1 MHGKTIHPMKEQ
13 RGVVLVVALLVLTVL
28 SVLGLAF
35 LTTART
41 EDTIAANYR
50 NHTATFYAAEAGIE
64 SGVASLKATLAA
76 NPNTPDADLAKL
88 APAPLTD
95 PNYVFDAFQVRRIR
109 PTAYATTLTSGPY
122 AGLNGFA
129 TPYEASATVTGPR
142 GSRARLTQRVDYMQI
157 PLFQFMALYGRG
169 VDLEI
174 APAPPAVLTG
184 RIHANGN
191 LYLKEQLDTKFD
203 GYITSAGNVYRYLKP
218 FPGVRGQNVEI
229 KDASGVYQELNFDHE
244 YDYDF
249 QKKWSESDWMKA
261 ALSKFGGHLQDSAM
275 GVKEILPPIPSA
287 AYDPNKPDVSSHQL
301 IEKGVAGD
309 TPEMKDAKMY
319 YDAGLIIKDE
329 SGYDQSGTDMK
340 IENCKSGSGAKA
352 VEKKKFYDP
361 REMMDITVTEIDMAL
376 LNSCGLMPKN
386 GIIYAYRTGGGP
398 KKGEGIRLKNGS
410 QLPST
415 GLTVAS
421 ENPVYVMG
429 DYNTKDK
436 NGNLRTAT
444 TPSTDLIPAALMG
457 DAIYVLSNNWE
468 KKGYDTKGK
477 DDFSKRPAADT
488 TVNAAVMLGPHAESE
503 LGVPNGN
510 GYFEN
515 IFRFLEDW
523 RAGGAYPDSTYTF
536 TYNGSIISLWH
547 SQQATAPFARPDG
560 KTYRTPP
567 RRPWSYDTL
576 FDTQLP
582 PGTPMGIIYTRGQW
596 SEG

>member
-1 MHGKTIHPMKEQ
+1 MSRETIHPMKEQ
-13 RGVVLVVALLVLTVL
+13 RGVVLVVALLVLTIL

-50 NHTATFYAAEAGIE
+50 NHTAAFYAAEAGIE

-76 NPNTPDADLAKL
+76 NPKVPDADLAKL

-95 PNYVFDAFQVRRIR
+95 PNYAFDAFQVRRIR

-129 TPYEASATVTGPR
+129 TPYEVSATVIGPR

-191 LYLKEQLDTKFD
+191 LYLKEVLDTKFD
-203 GYITSAGNVYRYLKP
+203 GYMTSAGDVYRYLKP
-218 FPGVRGQNVEI
+218 FPAVRGQNVEI

-249 QKKWSESDWMKA
+249 QNKWSESDWMKA
-261 ALSKFGGHLQDSAM
+261 ALSKFGGRLQDSAM

-287 AYDPNKPDVSSHQL
+287 AYDPSKPDVSSHQM

-309 TPEMKDAKMY
+309 SPEMKDAKIY
-319 YDAGLIIKDE
+319 YDADIR
-329 SGYDQSGTDMK
+329 
-340 IENCKSGSGAKA
+340 IENGIVKDKDGKTIPIGTCDKNTITTKT
-352 VEKKKFYDP
+352 FYDP
-361 REMMDITVTEIDMAL
+361 REQKNVQVTEIDV
-376 LNSCGLMPKN
+376 GLMNACGVMPAN
-386 GIIYAYRTGGGP
+386 GILYAYSSSTP
-398 KKGEGIRLKNGS
+398 AGIRLKNGS
-410 QLPST
+410 ELPKT

-429 DYNTKDK
+429 DYNTVNKV
-436 NGNLRTAT
+436 
-444 TPSTDLIPAALMG
+444 PAAIMG

-468 KKGYDTKGK
+468 KNGYDKKGK
-477 DDFSKRPAADT
+477 DDYTERPAADT
-488 TVNAAVMLGPHAESE
+488 TVNAAAMLGPHAESE

-523 RAGGAYPDSTYTF
+523 RQTAPYPDSKTTF
-536 TYNGSIISLWH
+536 TYNGSIASLWH

-560 KTYRTPP
+560 VTYRTPP